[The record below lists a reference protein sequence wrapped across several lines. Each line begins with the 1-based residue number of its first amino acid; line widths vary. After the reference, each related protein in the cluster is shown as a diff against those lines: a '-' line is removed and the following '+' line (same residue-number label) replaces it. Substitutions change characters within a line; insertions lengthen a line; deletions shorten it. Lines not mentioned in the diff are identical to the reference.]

1 MLQKVKIQQ
10 RRVEMDVEFAVR
22 LMETALKKGADQA
35 EVYLKTSK
43 SLNIEVKEQKI
54 DTLVSS
60 MTKGYC
66 IRVITDNRLGFSYST
81 DSNKATIT
89 AEKAIEASRYSE
101 PDNYLDLPSA
111 LQLSAPNFLPLIFD
125 NDIVSLS
132 ESDAISYAL
141 LIENAALKEDK
152 RIKKIRKAAASFST
166 SSTYIINSQGIN
178 ANYQSTGCSAHIMA
192 IAEQNSESQMGW
204 DYEGS
209 RFLKD
214 ISFEKVGRCAARRAL
229 QLLGAK
235 KITSVKGFVLLD
247 NSIASEF
254 LGLLSSA
261 LSAESVQK
269 GKSMLAGKIGK
280 LVLNHRLN
288 VIDSG
293 LLDKKLGSRPVDD
306 EGVPTTHKTLIEKGI
321 LKGFLH
327 NTYTAK
333 KDNVRSTGNA
343 VRGSYTGIPS
353 VGPANIYIEPV
364 SKEHTADFQ
373 GLIKHIDKGLYVTE
387 TMGMHTANPISGEFS
402 VGASGLWIE
411 NGEVKHPAKEAVISG
426 NILDLFKSVMLIG
439 DDLRFYG
446 NIGAPSLLIEEID
459 ISG

>member
-1 MLQKVKIQQ
+1 MEI
-10 RRVEMDVEFAVR
+10 EFAAR
-22 LMETALKKGADQA
+22 LMEAALTKGADQA

-66 IRVITDNRLGFSYST
+66 IRVIKDNRLGFSYST
-81 DSNKATIT
+81 DLNEANMT
-89 AEKAIEASRYSE
+89 AEKAIEASRHSE
-101 PDNYLDLPSA
+101 PDNYLGLPSA
-111 LQLSAPNFLPLIFD
+111 LQPSAFIPQPLIFD

-132 ESDAISYAL
+132 ESDAIDYAF

-152 RIKKIRKAAASFST
+152 RIKKIRKAAASFSI

-178 ANYQSTGCSAHIMA
+178 AYYQSTGCSAHIMA
-192 IAEQNSESQMGW
+192 IAEQNNESQMGW

-214 ISFEKVGRCAARRAL
+214 ISFQQVGSRAARRAF

-235 KITSVKGFVLLD
+235 KITSVKGFILLD
-247 NSIASEF
+247 NSVASEF
-254 LGLLSSA
+254 LGLFSSA

-280 LVLNHRLN
+280 SVLSHRLN

-293 LLDKKLGSRPVDD
+293 LLDRKLGSKPVDD
-306 EGVPTTHKTLIEKGI
+306 EGVPTTSKTLIENGI
-321 LKGFLH
+321 LKSFLH

-333 KDNVRSTGNA
+333 KDNVLSTGNA
-343 VRGSYTGIPS
+343 VRGGYTGIPS

-364 SKEHTADFQ
+364 SRDNTADFE

-411 NGEVKHPAKEAVISG
+411 LGKIKHPVKEAVISG
-426 NILDLFKSVMLIG
+426 NILDLFKNVMVIG

-446 NIGAPSLLIEEID
+446 NIGASSLLIEGLD